1 VVPARGEYEHAW
13 AALRR
18 RNFVVRLVVL
28 SFLPGIALLILVT
41 NCAYGDVP
49 DHFGSWVGG
58 SWLTALFCAF
68 IYQRSFRCPR
78 CREPF
83 SHEARST
90 VGTCAA
96 VAISRYGPI
105 ACLILRS

>member
-58 SWLTALFCAF
+58 SWLTAFFCAF
-68 IYQRSFRCPR
+68 IYRRSFRCPR

-83 SHEARST
+83 FARSSFHSGDLCSRCDLPLWAN
-90 VGTCAA
+90 VG
-96 VAISRYGPI
+96 
-105 ACLILRS
+105 LILRS